1 MKYAVIDIGS
11 NSVRLLLWADGRSI
25 YKKIETTRLGGGLS
39 QTGRLSEAAIRRT
52 ADAVAAFAREAAREG
67 AEKTAAFATA
77 AVRSAEN
84 GRDFVRFVRAECGV
98 DVDVI
103 SGEKEAALG
112 LAGALGGRDGGIVD
126 VGGAS
131 TEITEAAR
139 EGAEKTAA
147 FATAAV
153 RSAEN
158 GRDFVRFVRAE
169 CGVDVDVISGEKEA
183 ALGLAGALGGRDGG
197 IVDVG
202 GASTEITVAAG
213 GKIVCAV
220 SADIGA
226 VRLKDLCGEDRAA
239 LARVIAEKTAAFGRV
254 PPTAELYAIGGTAT
268 SLAALEKEV
277 EPYDPAQID
286 GTVLPAECVQAW
298 ADKLLSLSQEERLRL
313 RGMDPRRA
321 DILGGGVLLLR
332 AAMAAAGAEKI
343 VVSERDNMEGYL
355 YAVCG
360 VKP

>member
-39 QTGRLSEAAIRRT
+39 QTGRLSDAAIRRT
-52 ADAVAAFAREAAREG
+52 ADAVAAFAQEAAREG
-67 AEKTAAFATA
+67 AEKTVAFATA

-84 GRDFVRFVRAECGV
+84 GRDFVRLVRAECGI

-103 SGEKEAALG
+103 SGEREAALG
-112 LAGALGGRDGGIVD
+112 LAGALGGQ
-126 VGGAS
+126 
-131 TEITEAAR
+131 
-139 EGAEKTAA
+139 
-147 FATAAV
+147 
-153 RSAEN
+153 
-158 GRDFVRFVRAE
+158 
-169 CGVDVDVISGEKEA
+169 
-183 ALGLAGALGGRDGG
+183 DGG

-213 GKIVCAV
+213 GKIAYAV
-220 SADIGA
+220 SADVGA

-239 LARVIAEKTAAFGRV
+239 LARVIAEKTAVFGRV
-254 PPTAELYAIGGTAT
+254 PPMAELYAIGGTAT
-268 SLAALEKEV
+268 SLAALEKAV
-277 EPYDPAQID
+277 EPYDPARID
-286 GTVLPAECVQAW
+286 GTVLTAECVQAW
-298 ADKLLSLSQEERLRL
+298 ADKLLSLPQEERLRL

-332 AAMAAAGAEKI
+332 AAMGAAGAEKI
-343 VVSERDNMEGYL
+343 IVSERDNMEGYL

>member
-84 GRDFVRFVRAECGV
+84 GRDFVRLVRAECGV

-103 SGEKEAALG
+103 SGE
-112 LAGALGGRDGGIVD
+112 R
-126 VGGAS
+126 
-131 TEITEAAR
+131 
-139 EGAEKTAA
+139 
-147 FATAAV
+147 
-153 RSAEN
+153 
-158 GRDFVRFVRAE
+158 
-169 CGVDVDVISGEKEA
+169 EA

>member
-84 GRDFVRFVRAECGV
+84 GRDFVR
-98 DVDVI
+98 
-103 SGEKEAALG
+103 L
-112 LAGALGGRDGGIVD
+112 
-126 VGGAS
+126 
-131 TEITEAAR
+131 
-139 EGAEKTAA
+139 
-147 FATAAV
+147 
-153 RSAEN
+153 
-158 GRDFVRFVRAE
+158 VRAE

-239 LARVIAEKTAAFGRV
+239 LACVIAEKTAAFGRV

>member
-84 GRDFVRFVRAECGV
+84 GRDFVR
-98 DVDVI
+98 
-103 SGEKEAALG
+103 L
-112 LAGALGGRDGGIVD
+112 
-126 VGGAS
+126 
-131 TEITEAAR
+131 
-139 EGAEKTAA
+139 
-147 FATAAV
+147 
-153 RSAEN
+153 
-158 GRDFVRFVRAE
+158 VRAE

>member
-103 SGEKEAALG
+103 SGE
-112 LAGALGGRDGGIVD
+112 R
-126 VGGAS
+126 
-131 TEITEAAR
+131 
-139 EGAEKTAA
+139 
-147 FATAAV
+147 
-153 RSAEN
+153 
-158 GRDFVRFVRAE
+158 
-169 CGVDVDVISGEKEA
+169 EA

>member
-131 TEITEAAR
+131 TEIT
-139 EGAEKTAA
+139 
-147 FATAAV
+147 
-153 RSAEN
+153 
-158 GRDFVRFVRAE
+158 
-169 CGVDVDVISGEKEA
+169 
-183 ALGLAGALGGRDGG
+183 
-197 IVDVG
+197 
-202 GASTEITVAAG
+202 VAAG

-239 LARVIAEKTAAFGRV
+239 LARVIADKTAAFGRI

>member
-84 GRDFVRFVRAECGV
+84 GRDFVR
-98 DVDVI
+98 
-103 SGEKEAALG
+103 L
-112 LAGALGGRDGGIVD
+112 
-126 VGGAS
+126 
-131 TEITEAAR
+131 
-139 EGAEKTAA
+139 
-147 FATAAV
+147 
-153 RSAEN
+153 
-158 GRDFVRFVRAE
+158 VRAE

-298 ADKLLSLSQEERLRL
+298 ADKLLALSQEERLRL

-343 VVSERDNMEGYL
+343 VVSERGNMEGYL